1 MFEQLPLAHFCKL
14 LPGDSHVFQ
23 LPPLIR
29 GRRQSELAA
38 LFGVPQIF
46 LDLVHAATT
55 LKFTL

>member
-1 MFEQLPLAHFCKL
+1 LPLAHFCKL
-14 LPGDSHVFQ
+14 LPSDSHVFQ

-29 GRRQSELAA
+29 GRRQSQLAA